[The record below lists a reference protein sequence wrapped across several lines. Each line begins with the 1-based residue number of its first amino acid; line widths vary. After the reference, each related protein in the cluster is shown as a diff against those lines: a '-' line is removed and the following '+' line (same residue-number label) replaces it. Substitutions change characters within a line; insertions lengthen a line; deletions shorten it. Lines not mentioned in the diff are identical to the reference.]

1 MPVDKPKSGESLQDY
16 LNYCIPIE
24 IQAGKEQD
32 QATAICSSIYRKEEM
47 SKLRTSQEK
56 FTAKLKYSQDF
67 RGINLTNFGENSD
80 ACWDGYIQVG
90 TKDLD
95 GREVPDCRG
104 PVDEMETQPQ
114 ISSTYPGQGPTTSSL
129 QEICPPATTDI
140 ALNLKNRKK
149 AIDVAK
155 YGPLNPNEP
164 NEEYWEQKAEEFHS
178 GDIQSA
184 KKALCG
190 NCVFFDITKSVLSCI
205 EKGIG
210 GTYAFDI
217 IEAGQIGYCEAF
229 DFKCAAERTCDA
241 WVVGGPIVD

>member
-1 MPVDKPKSGESLQDY
+1 MPIKPNRGEREDQFISR
-16 LNYCIPIE
+16 CIE
-24 IQAGKEQD
+24 TEVGTYGKETEV
-32 QATAICSSIYRKEEM
+32 ATAICYSVWRRD
-47 SKLRTSQEK
+47 KLEKASGMEKIQEK
-56 FTAKLKYSQDF
+56 LSFARDF
-67 RGINLTNFGENSD
+67 KGINLQAAGLED
-80 ACWDGYIQVG
+80 ACWPGWTAIG
-90 TKDLD
+90 TKDLG
-95 GREVPDCRG
+95 GREVPNCV
-104 PVDEMETQPQ
+104 PESENMEVQPQ

-210 GTYAFDI
+210 GPYAFDI

>member
-1 MPVDKPKSGESLQDY
+1 MPIKPTSSETEEEFIGRCMSEEVPTY
-16 LNYCIPIE
+16 
-24 IQAGKEQD
+24 GTEQGY
-32 QATAICSSIYRKEEM
+32 AICKSKWELDNM
-47 SKLRTSQEK
+47 SKLSSPQDRVNAKFNSIRIKHSLIEK
-56 FTAKLKYSQDF
+56 F
-67 RGINLTNFGENSD
+67 
-80 ACWDGYIQVG
+80 
-90 TKDLD
+90 
-95 GREVPDCRG
+95 EV
-104 PVDEMETQPQ
+104 QPT

-210 GTYAFDI
+210 GPYPFDI

-241 WVVGGPIVD
+241 WVVGGPIKD